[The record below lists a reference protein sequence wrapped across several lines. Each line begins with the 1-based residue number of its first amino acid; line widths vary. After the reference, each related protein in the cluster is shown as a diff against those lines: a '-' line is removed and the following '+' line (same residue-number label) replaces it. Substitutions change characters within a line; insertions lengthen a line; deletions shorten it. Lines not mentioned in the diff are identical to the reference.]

1 VRFAVI
7 GHVEWVTFAVVD
19 RVPAAGEIA
28 AASET
33 FEDAAG
39 GGAVA
44 AVQLRKL
51 TPDAAFFTSTGDERT
66 ATRLRGHD
74 VTVHAAL
81 APCAQRRAFTHLDA
95 GGERTITVTGE
106 RHVPRGADDLPWDDL
121 AACDAV
127 YVVGADPTAL
137 RKARAAKLLIV
148 SPRACDLAAAAV
160 PIDVLV
166 RSSADHDEEIP
177 AGIDARVIVTTEGE
191 RGGTWRSAEG
201 PGGRYDA
208 APLPRPVVDA
218 YGCGDS
224 FAAALTFALGSGER
238 LPAALARAAR
248 CGAAA
253 LTGRG
258 PYAGQLTA

>member
-1 VRFAVI
+1 MRFAVV

-19 RVPAAGEIA
+19 HAPRPGEIV
-28 AASET
+28 ASTET

-51 TPDAAFFTSTGDERT
+51 TPDCALYTSTGDERT
-66 ATRLRGHD
+66 ANRLRAHD
-74 VTVHAAL
+74 LTVHAAL
-81 APCAQRRAFTHLDA
+81 APTPQRRAFTHLDRQ
-95 GGERTITVTGE
+95 GERTITVTGE

-121 AACDAV
+121 QGADGV

-137 RKARAAKLLIV
+137 RKARRARVLVV
-148 SPRACDLAAAAV
+148 SPRACDVTKAAV

-166 RSSADHDEEIP
+166 ASASDSAEQIP
-177 AGIDARVIVTTEGE
+177 AAVDARVTVTTEGE
-191 RGGTWRSAEG
+191 RGGSWRATDG
-201 PGGRYDA
+201 AHGRWDA
-208 APLPRPVVDA
+208 TPLPAEPVDA

-224 FAAALTFALGSGER
+224 FAAALTFALGDGER
-238 LPAALARAAR
+238 LPAALQLAAEA
-248 CGAAA
+248 GAAA

-258 PYAGQLTA
+258 PYAGQLTR